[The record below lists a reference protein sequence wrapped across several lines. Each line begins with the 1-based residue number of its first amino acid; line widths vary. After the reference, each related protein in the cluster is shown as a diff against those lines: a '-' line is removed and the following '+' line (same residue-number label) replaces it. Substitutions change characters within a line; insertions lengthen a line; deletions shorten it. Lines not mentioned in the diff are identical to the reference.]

1 MGTITNKLIVTVSIL
16 FRVLSICCAQNIAAF
31 FVFGDSLVEAGNN
44 FYIDTVAKPVFP
56 NGEELGFK
64 DYAPPFLAPNITG
77 DMILKGVNYA
87 SSGAGIL
94 QATGSIFGERI
105 CMDRQLDY
113 FGKTRQDIISKI
125 GAPAAQALLR
135 NSLYFLSIG
144 ANDVLFGEYET
155 LDRNSYTNEV
165 VSNFKSQIIRLYNM
179 DARKFAV
186 AGVSKVGSIPFEID
200 THICAQNCAESLNNF
215 AKLLNSK
222 LKSLVEDLTNSLAGS
237 ILIYVDNYAV
247 TEEIINNSRS
257 YGFEN
262 VDYACCEVIGR
273 HGGLIPCME
282 VSRVCSDRKKYMFW
296 DPFHP
301 TESAILIAAKYI
313 LDGGEL
319 GFKNYAPPFL
329 VPNTSGDMI
338 LKGVNSASS
347 GAGILQFTGSAMGER
362 ICMDTQMDYFAKT
375 RQDIISRI
383 GAPAAQALLRNSLYF
398 LLIGSN
404 DILYGEYSILD
415 VNQFVDEVVSSFKS
429 QLIRLYNL
437 DARKTAVSN
446 APKVGCMPFEID
458 AHICTHDCVAS
469 LNELAKLCNSKLK
482 SMLEGLTKNLTG
494 STFVYVDNY
503 AVTEDLIDNY
513 RSYGFGNANCACCEV
528 IGRHGGL
535 LPCIPVSQVC
545 PDRTKYVFWDPF
557 HPTESAVLIG
567 AKHLLDGGLKYVS
580 PINIRQLVNS

>member
-56 NGEELGFK
+56 NGIDFPKGTPSGRYTNSRIITDVIGEELGFK

-313 LDGGEL
+313 LDGG
-319 GFKNYAPPFL
+319 
-329 VPNTSGDMI
+329 
-338 LKGVNSASS
+338 
-347 GAGILQFTGSAMGER
+347 
-362 ICMDTQMDYFAKT
+362 
-375 RQDIISRI
+375 
-383 GAPAAQALLRNSLYF
+383 
-398 LLIGSN
+398 
-404 DILYGEYSILD
+404 
-415 VNQFVDEVVSSFKS
+415 
-429 QLIRLYNL
+429 
-437 DARKTAVSN
+437 
-446 APKVGCMPFEID
+446 
-458 AHICTHDCVAS
+458 
-469 LNELAKLCNSKLK
+469 
-482 SMLEGLTKNLTG
+482 
-494 STFVYVDNY
+494 
-503 AVTEDLIDNY
+503 TE
-513 RSYGFGNANCACCEV
+513 
-528 IGRHGGL
+528 
-535 LPCIPVSQVC
+535 
-545 PDRTKYVFWDPF
+545 
-557 HPTESAVLIG
+557 
-567 AKHLLDGGLKYVS
+567 YVS
-580 PINIRQLVNS
+580 PINIRQLANS